1 MGDKDV
7 RPIKISELDFGLST
21 CEFGTQPNVD
31 MDIEL
36 IANVLELVTMSEERI
51 VEEKNGSLEKAYASA
66 RNSHLGCM
74 HRLIRNCHLPEL
86 FNFSSRQSQMQ
97 HLKERNAGPEQR
109 VKQLMLENG

>member
-36 IANVLELVTMSEERI
+36 IADVLELVTMSEKRI
-51 VEEKNGSLEKAYASA
+51 VEEKNGRSEKGAYASA
-66 RNSHLGCM
+66 RNGHLGCIY
-74 HRLIRNCHLPEL
+74 RLIRNCHLPEL
-86 FNFSSRQSQMQ
+86 FRF
-97 HLKERNAGPEQR
+97 P
-109 VKQLMLENG
+109 